1 MPAAEEHGVQPIPA
15 EERTGTWLDLSALLV
30 AFLLNPLMYVLGA
43 LAVTAGGLPLW
54 WAVAALTLGQAFA
67 YPLMAIIGRLG
78 VDHGLQGQ
86 VGMRA
91 FLGHWGARILSSG
104 YRTIVATYWSAA
116 QAIAAA
122 FGVQALLAG
131 IADVHVRLVPTAVI
145 LAAVQVALAILGFD
159 VVRWVTKVVL
169 PLGAVFVVII
179 LTLYFSSDDPRFA
192 VDRAFRSP
200 EQEFNWVGF
209 ATFFTLIVGS
219 TFTFVTNVADFT
231 CHTRS
236 RRDAWIGL
244 MVPSVLTTALTTFIG
259 GYAAVATGD
268 GNPFIAAP
276 ELTGSTAL
284 LVVLLV
290 AILVQSTGVNVLNT
304 YTVGLSLL
312 NTAPRLGRFVATAIG
327 GAAAIGLSALPELVT
342 EAQTWIGHVSNL
354 AFPLTGVIL
363 AELLGR
369 MGGTVDVDALYRPE
383 GRYRYTGGVSVAAL
397 ISIGLGVAA
406 YYAVP
411 DEWVKAFW
419 GVGIAAIVQL
429 ALGPV
434 QQRLLGS
441 DRPTARARTAET
453 S

>member
-1 MPAAEEHGVQPIPA
+1 MAQAEEQGVQPIPA
-15 EERTGTWLDLSALLV
+15 EERTGTWLDLSRLLV

-78 VDHGLQGQ
+78 VDYGLQGQ
-86 VGMRA
+86 IGMRA
-91 FLGHWGARILSSG
+91 FLGYWGARILSSG
-104 YRTIVATYWSAA
+104 YRTIVATYWFAA
-116 QAIAAA
+116 QAIATA
-122 FGVQALLAG
+122 FGIQALLAG
-131 IADVHVRLVPTAVI
+131 IGDVHVRLIPTAVV
-145 LAAVQVALAILGFD
+145 LAAVQVVLAALGFD

-169 PLGAVFVVII
+169 PLGVVFVVVI
-179 LTLYFSSDDPRFA
+179 LSLYFTADDPAFA
-192 VDRAFRSP
+192 IDRVLRSP
-200 EQEFNWVGF
+200 EQEFNWLGF
-209 ATFFTLIVGS
+209 ATFFTVMVGS

-244 MVPSVLTTALTTFIG
+244 LVPTVLTTALTTFIG

-290 AILVQSTGVNVLNT
+290 AILVQSTGVNVLNA

-312 NTAPRLGRFVATAIG
+312 NTAPRLGRLAATAIG

-363 AELLGR
+363 AELVGR
-369 MGGTVDVDALYRPE
+369 MGGKVDVDALYRPE
-383 GRYRYTGGVSVAAL
+383 GPYRYLAGVSAAAL
-397 ISIGLGVAA
+397 VSLGFGVAA

-411 DEWVKAFW
+411 DEWVKAVW
-419 GVGIAAIVQL
+419 GVGVAAAVQL
-429 ALGPV
+429 ALGPL
-434 QQRLLGS
+434 QERLLGAHRIAS
-441 DRPTARARTAET
+441 RARAAET

>member
-1 MPAAEEHGVQPIPA
+1 MPAVEEHGVEPIPPG
-15 EERTGTWLDLSALLV
+15 ERTGTWLDLSRLLV

-43 LAVTAGGLPLW
+43 LAVTVGGLTLW
-54 WAVAALTLGQAFA
+54 WAVAAFCLGQLVSYALLGIVA
-67 YPLMAIIGRLG
+67 RLG
-78 VDHGLQGQ
+78 VDHGLTGQ

-91 FLGHWGARILSSG
+91 FLGYWGARLLSSG
-104 YRTIVATYWSAA
+104 YRTIVATYWFAA

-122 FGVQALLAG
+122 FGVQALLVG
-131 IADVHVRLVPTAVI
+131 IADVEVGVVPTAVV
-145 LAAVQVALAILGFD
+145 LAAVQVVLAVLGFD
-159 VVRWVTKVVL
+159 MVRWVSKVVL
-169 PLGAVFVVII
+169 PCGVAFVVII
-179 LTLYFSSDDPRFA
+179 LTLYFVSDDSRFG
-192 VDRAFRSP
+192 VNRVLRSP
-200 EQEFNWVGF
+200 EQDFNWLGF
-209 ATFFTLIVGS
+209 ATFFTVIVGS

-231 CHTRS
+231 CYTRS

-244 MVPSVLTTALTTFIG
+244 IGASVLTTALTTFIG

-276 ELTGSTAL
+276 ELTSSGAL

-290 AILVQSTGVNVLNT
+290 AILVQSTGVNVLNA

-312 NTAPRLGRFVATAIG
+312 NTAPRLGRLTATAIG

-342 EAQTWIGHVSNL
+342 EAQTWILHVSNL
-354 AFPLTGVIL
+354 AFPLTGVIV

-369 MGGTVDVDALYRPE
+369 MGGTVVVADLYRSD
-383 GRYRYTGGVSVAAL
+383 GRYRYVAGVSVAAV
-397 ISIGLGVAA
+397 ISIGAGVAA

-411 DEWVKAFW
+411 DEWVKAVW
-419 GVGIAAIVQL
+419 GVGIAAAVQL

-434 QQRLLGS
+434 QQRLLRREPAGV
-441 DRPTARARTAET
+441 PQTAET

>member
-1 MPAAEEHGVQPIPA
+1 MAQAEEHGVQPIPA
-15 EERTGTWLDLSALLV
+15 EERTGTWLDLSRLLV

-78 VDHGLQGQ
+78 VDYGLQGQ
-86 VGMRA
+86 IGMRA
-91 FLGHWGARILSSG
+91 FLGYWGARTLSSG
-104 YRTIVATYWSAA
+104 YRTIVATYWFAA
-116 QAIAAA
+116 QAIATA

-131 IADVHVRLVPTAVI
+131 IGDVHVRLIPTAVV
-145 LAAVQVALAILGFD
+145 LAAVQVVLAALGFD

-169 PLGAVFVVII
+169 PLGVVFVAVI
-179 LTLYFSSDDPRFA
+179 LSLYFTADDPAFA
-192 VDRAFRSP
+192 IDRVLRSP
-200 EQEFNWVGF
+200 EQEFNWLGF
-209 ATFFTLIVGS
+209 ATFFTVIVGS

-244 MVPSVLTTALTTFIG
+244 VVTSVLTTALTTFIG

-276 ELTGSTAL
+276 ELTGSTVL

-290 AILVQSTGVNVLNT
+290 AILVQSTGVNVLNA

-312 NTAPRLGRFVATAIG
+312 NTAPRLGRLVATAIG
-327 GAAAIGLSALPELVT
+327 GAAAIGLSAVPELVT

-369 MGGTVDVDALYRPE
+369 MGGKVDVDALYRPE
-383 GRYRYTGGVSVAAL
+383 GPYRYLAGVSAAAL
-397 ISIGLGVAA
+397 VSIGLGVAA

-411 DEWVKAFW
+411 DEWVKAVW
-419 GVGIAAIVQL
+419 GVGIAAAAQL
-429 ALGPV
+429 ALGPL
-434 QQRLLGS
+434 QERLLGAHRIAS
-441 DRPTARARTAET
+441 AARTAQT

>member
-1 MPAAEEHGVQPIPA
+1 MAQAEEHGVQPIPA
-15 EERTGTWLDLSALLV
+15 EERTGTWLDLSRLLV

-78 VDHGLQGQ
+78 VDYGLQGQ
-86 VGMRA
+86 IGMRA
-91 FLGHWGARILSSG
+91 FLGYWGARTLSSG
-104 YRTIVATYWSAA
+104 YRTIVATYWFAA
-116 QAIAAA
+116 QAIATA

-131 IADVHVRLVPTAVI
+131 IGDVHVRLIPTAVV
-145 LAAVQVALAILGFD
+145 LAAVQVVLAALGFD

-169 PLGAVFVVII
+169 PLGVVFVAVI
-179 LTLYFSSDDPRFA
+179 LSLYFTADDPAFA
-192 VDRAFRSP
+192 IDRVLRSP
-200 EQEFNWVGF
+200 EQEFNWLGF
-209 ATFFTLIVGS
+209 ATFFTVIVGS

-244 MVPSVLTTALTTFIG
+244 VVPSILTTALTTFIG

-276 ELTGSTAL
+276 ELTGSAAL
-284 LVVLLV
+284 LAVLLV
-290 AILVQSTGVNVLNT
+290 AILVQSTGVNVLNA

-312 NTAPRLGRFVATAIG
+312 NTAPRLGRLVATAIG
-327 GAAAIGLSALPELVT
+327 GAAAIGLSAVPELVT

-369 MGGTVDVDALYRPE
+369 MGGKVDVDALYRPE
-383 GRYRYTGGVSVAAL
+383 GPYRYLAGVSAAAL
-397 ISIGLGVAA
+397 VSIGLGVAA

-411 DEWVKAFW
+411 DEWVKAVW
-419 GVGIAAIVQL
+419 GVGIAAAAQL
-429 ALGPV
+429 ALGPL
-434 QQRLLGS
+434 QERLLGAHRIAS
-441 DRPTARARTAET
+441 AARTAQT